1 MREGFGNVLSVAR
14 QDVADATVYMHEEG
28 RIPRRWV
35 LTGFYFASSK
45 DTNAGSLLTSSAR
58 QQLGENR
65 KYPWG

>member
-35 LTGFYFASSK
+35 LTDFYFASSK
-45 DTNAGSLLTSSAR
+45 DTNAGSLLTS
-58 QQLGENR
+58 
-65 KYPWG
+65 